1 MMKTHPFDIY
11 TQLSSLLQVDATYK
25 LTWNELPL
33 SVSGSSDADRH
44 FRSFGVALVS
54 SDEGSACY
62 IDLFKQLKLIS
73 GQENQREYIVHYVMT
88 DGAPGITRVQKEIF
102 PQARRLMCWAHV
114 VRKCREHRKLVP
126 TDKGNKLI
134 LIYMIYNYVFPII
147 YLLTQYF
154 FDQWIDKLPL
164 WYEGAALNMPLTN
177 NGCESLHSTI

>member
-147 YLLTQYF
+147 YLLTVYR
-154 FDQWIDKLPL
+154 
-164 WYEGAALNMPLTN
+164 
-177 NGCESLHSTI
+177 

>member
-88 DGAPGITRVQKEIF
+88 DGAPVMKK
-102 PQARRLMCWAHV
+102 WS
-114 VRKCREHRKLVP
+114 
-126 TDKGNKLI
+126 TDSLI
-134 LIYMIYNYVFPII
+134 QQFQ
-147 YLLTQYF
+147 QYF

>member
-33 SVSGSSDADRH
+33 LVSGSSDADRH

-54 SDEGSACY
+54 SGEGSACY

-88 DGAPGITRVQKEIF
+88 DGAPELCFSDNIF
-102 PQARRLMCWAHV
+102 THGV
-114 VRKCREHRKLVP
+114 SLVMKKWS
-126 TDKGNKLI
+126 TDSLI
-134 LIYMIYNYVFPII
+134 QQFQ
-147 YLLTQYF
+147 QYF